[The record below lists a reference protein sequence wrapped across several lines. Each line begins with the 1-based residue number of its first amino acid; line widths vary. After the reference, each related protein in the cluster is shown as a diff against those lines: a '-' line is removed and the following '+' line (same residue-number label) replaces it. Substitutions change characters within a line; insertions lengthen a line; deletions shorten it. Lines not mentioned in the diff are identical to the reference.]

1 MSHVLPKQLAS
12 PMRELDAITDPA
24 LRHKK
29 LVDISETLLIYLVGI
44 LFGEYKKAGS
54 PIEEIEAEFYRY
66 SSRKPSYGVWQ
77 SFLRML
83 AGHTNESS
91 SSS

>member
-1 MSHVLPKQLAS
+1 
-12 PMRELDAITDPA
+12 MRELDAITDPA

-54 PIEEIEAEFYRY
+54 PIEEIEAEFYR
-66 SSRKPSYGVWQ
+66 
-77 SFLRML
+77 
-83 AGHTNESS
+83 
-91 SSS
+91 